1 MSDAAEIATQTSAAA
16 LPVDLLSAESD
27 LLVAVQAALASGDG
41 SRWGATLRF
50 ENLRLLPV
58 ALRLAEALAA
68 AHTDLR
74 VLWPD
79 AGAAALARRDA
90 PEMAAAIADFNQW
103 NAKADPDA
111 LLLVVGPQPSDY
123 DAFMALCENH
133 RGAIVMLNGRLEDA
147 AVGIGSVARE
157 RRKGFVASWQQ
168 AYWLQPLEGGALM
181 RSFPD
186 DWALF
191 RQDPDGYRWLSSSVK
206 RPDPET
212 LAALLAGEDPDGLKQ
227 QLGSVDRFLD
237 GLRN

>member
-1 MSDAAEIATQTSAAA
+1 MSDAAEIATQTPAAA
-16 LPVDLLSAESD
+16 LPADLLSAESD

-68 AHTDLR
+68 AHIDLR

-103 NAKADPDA
+103 SAKADPDA

-186 DWALF
+186 D
-191 RQDPDGYRWLSSSVK
+191 
-206 RPDPET
+206 
-212 LAALLAGEDPDGLKQ
+212 
-227 QLGSVDRFLD
+227 
-237 GLRN
+237 

>member
-103 NAKADPDA
+103 TAKADPDA

-123 DAFMALCENH
+123 DVFMALCENH

-191 RQDPDGYRWLSSSVK
+191 RQDPDGYRWLSSSVH